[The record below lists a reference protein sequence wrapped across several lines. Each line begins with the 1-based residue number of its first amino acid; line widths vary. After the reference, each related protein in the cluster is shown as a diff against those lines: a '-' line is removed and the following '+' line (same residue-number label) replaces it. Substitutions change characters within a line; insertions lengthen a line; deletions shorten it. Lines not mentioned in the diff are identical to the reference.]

1 MQAYMKN
8 SLNNKPS
15 KQISPETRKRVAL
28 LVINTLVLVF
38 IYFGSQNM
46 GQPVLSMIITAAY
59 WLILAVFGVIYFA
72 YNRAFS
78 RKNLTHDM
86 LPSEWTYEQK
96 EDFINDGKS
105 RLEKS
110 KWMLS
115 VIIPFMITVLL
126 DAVYLFTWP
135 MVQNLF
141 NL

>member
-78 RKNLTHDM
+78 RKKLTHDM